1 MSLYSTGDIPGWQ
14 VAGVTSQPI
23 AVKHVADFGSCGTVS
38 AHQSILR
45 RVIEDTSSSRDG
57 NKWYWREHVQRT
69 KPTAADDL
77 CCGPSTAGTNWEAVR
92 VGNCSAA
99 ERDPILLVGGLWG
112 RRLAGT
118 GAWILGRRVWAPG
131 GPGQALG
138 EGVGSQPAIWIDLKE
153 RPAVRRAF
161 LMWSR
166 IQETDWK
173 IGLRVPSG
181 ICFRSH
187 PQV

>member
-14 VAGVTSQPI
+14 VAGVTSQPV
-23 AVKHVADFGSCGTVS
+23 AVNHVADFGSCGTVS

-92 VGNCSAA
+92 AGNCSAA
-99 ERDPILLVGGLWG
+99 DREPIPLVGEFRGHGLVA
-112 RRLAGT
+112 R
-118 GAWILGRRVWAPG
+118 GAWILGRRAWAPG

-138 EGVGSQPAIWIDLKE
+138 EGVGSQPAIYIDLKE